1 MINRAVTSLPR
12 LFEHPLRIISAHF
25 NASAILKNV
34 SGFSNDIFLRGWDNK
49 TLTNRLTLNVESQA
63 LQFIW
68 PFTQNLPSMVE
79 PTRDKDPS
87 GIVSRVVNAY
97 RPPQHVKAQ

>member
-34 SGFSNDIFLRGWDNK
+34 SGFSNDIFLREWDIN
-49 TLTNRLTLNVESQA
+49 Q
-63 LQFIW
+63 W
-68 PFTQNLPSMVE
+68 PSP
-79 PTRDKDPS
+79 
-87 GIVSRVVNAY
+87 
-97 RPPQHVKAQ
+97 